1 MKTQP
6 SSLDSGDTVLCEQT
20 SPWAAGVNVGPE
32 GQCPEE
38 GGEGVTP
45 GASRDAALSELCDPE
60 PLRAFVSSSA

>member
-1 MKTQP
+1 M
-6 SSLDSGDTVLCEQT
+6 
-20 SPWAAGVNVGPE
+20 GPE